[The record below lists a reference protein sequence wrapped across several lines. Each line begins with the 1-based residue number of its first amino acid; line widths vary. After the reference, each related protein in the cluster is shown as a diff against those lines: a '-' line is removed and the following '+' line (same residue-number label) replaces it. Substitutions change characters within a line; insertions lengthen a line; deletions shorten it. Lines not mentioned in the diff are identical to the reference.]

1 VGYVLN
7 ATFVS
12 HFYLL
17 LFLNTLLWFPFN
29 LTENLNC
36 DFQVGGSVRCIFE
49 DEKHGVI
56 VSKSQ
61 QYN

>member
-1 VGYVLN
+1 
-7 ATFVS
+7 
-12 HFYLL
+12 
-17 LFLNTLLWFPFN
+17 
-29 LTENLNC
+29 
-36 DFQVGGSVRCIFE
+36 VGGSVRCIFE